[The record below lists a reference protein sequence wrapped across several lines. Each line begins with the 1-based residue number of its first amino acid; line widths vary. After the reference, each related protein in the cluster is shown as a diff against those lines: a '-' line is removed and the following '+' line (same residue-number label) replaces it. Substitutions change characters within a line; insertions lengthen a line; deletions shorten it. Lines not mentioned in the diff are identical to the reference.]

1 MTHLSGGQGEA
12 DKGKRT
18 SQSCQIQCCGWH
30 VSVEVGFEVPGL
42 RPLRP
47 KWGSS
52 DTAAAPLSHCCRQ
65 PRLSHDFVRVERQI
79 VQHRHRSPRH
89 SPGCWRNA
97 RSAAG
102 SSLGVLIRCNAGG
115 PLGAAPRLSPCCRG
129 RPQRANFQALV
140 PYLSTGGTASNSWPR
155 TTRMGAKECGNVQ
168 FLKSDV
174 LRAAKE
180 GCQA

>member
-1 MTHLSGGQGEA
+1 MGR
-12 DKGKRT
+12 GKLTKTGRT

-30 VSVEVGFEVPGL
+30 VSVEVGSEVPGL
-42 RPLRP
+42 RLLRP
-47 KWGSS
+47 ELGSS
-52 DTAAAPLSHCCRQ
+52 DTAAAPLCHCCRP
-65 PRLSHDFVRVERQI
+65 PRLPNDFVQVERQI

-89 SPGCWRNA
+89 SPSCWRNA

-102 SSLGVLIRCNAGG
+102 SSMGVLIRCNAGG

-155 TTRMGAKECGNVQ
+155 TTRMDVRERRHNQ
-168 FLKSDV
+168 FLESDV
-174 LRAAKE
+174 LRAAAE
-180 GCQA
+180 GFQA